1 MELGSAIIHLHGTTA
16 ELQQN
21 YAAVIQKINMPM
33 AAVGHYISTI
43 SMEHCYRVL

>member
-21 YAAVIQKINMPM
+21 YAAVTQKINMPM
-33 AAVGHYISTI
+33 ASMAAMGHYSI
-43 SMEHCYRVL
+43 YGALL